1 MTYIFIIVT
10 VIVSLLAMSNAELFQ
25 KLSFSPWLIYQK
37 KQNWRFITHG
47 LIHAGWAHLAINM
60 LVLYSFGRHVEEAYR
75 NLFGSGKGQLL
86 YLLLY
91 VGGILFST
99 LYDFGRY
106 KTNPYY
112 QSVGA
117 SGAVSA
123 VLFTS
128 ILIAPTSRLF
138 VFPIPFPIPAYIFGG
153 LYLVYSIY
161 MNKKGQDNIG
171 HIAHFMGAL
180 FGLIYTITLKP
191 SLLTHFFNQI

>member
-10 VIVSLLAMSNAELFQ
+10 VIVTLLAMSNAELFQ

-112 QSVGA
+112 LSVGA

-123 VLFTS
+123 VLFAS
-128 ILIAPTSRLF
+128 ILIAPTSKLF

>member
-123 VLFTS
+123 VLFAS
-128 ILIAPTSRLF
+128 ILIAPTSKLF

>member
-128 ILIAPTSRLF
+128 ILIAPTSKLF

>member
-10 VIVSLLAMSNAELFQ
+10 VIVSLMAMFNADLFQ
-25 KLSFSPWLIYQK
+25 KFSFSPWLIHQK
-37 KQNWRFITHG
+37 KQNWRFVTHG
-47 LIHAGWAHLAINM
+47 LVHAGWAHLAINM
-60 LVLYSFGRHVEEAYR
+60 LVLYSFGRHVEAAYG
-75 NLFGSGKGQLL
+75 FIFSPGKGQLL
-86 YLLLY
+86 YFLLY

-106 KTNPYY
+106 KNNPYY

-123 VLFTS
+123 VLFAS
-128 ILIAPTSRLF
+128 ILIAPTSKLF

-153 LYLVYSIY
+153 LYLAYSVY

-171 HIAHFMGAL
+171 HMAHFMGAL
-180 FGLIYTITLKP
+180 FGLIYSIILKP
-191 SLLTHFFNQI
+191 SLLALFFNQL

>member
-10 VIVSLLAMSNAELFQ
+10 VIVTLLAMSNAELFQ

-112 QSVGA
+112 LSVGA

-123 VLFTS
+123 VLFAS
-128 ILIAPTSRLF
+128 ILIAPTSKLF

-153 LYLVYSIY
+153 IYLVYSIY